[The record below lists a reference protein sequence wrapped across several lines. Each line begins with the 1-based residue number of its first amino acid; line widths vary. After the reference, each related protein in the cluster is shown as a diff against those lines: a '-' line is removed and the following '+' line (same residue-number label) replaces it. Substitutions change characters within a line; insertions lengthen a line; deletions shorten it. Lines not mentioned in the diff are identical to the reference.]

1 MSLTLFVLYLYRI
14 TTVSLYWICT
24 VFVLYQYCICTVS
37 LLYLYCILYCIL
49 PSLYCVTVCTVH
61 SGSGP
66 WSVLHLPIHL
76 LLAVMQIQLQ
86 GLVRRHHCHR
96 PQSIN
101 LLLLS
106 AHFALCASEIKVGA
120 KSTDSCKCESSNIS
134 LVGGSGS
141 AWIQDGKFVN

>member
-76 LLAVMQIQLQ
+76 LLAVMQIQLR
-86 GLVRRHHCHR
+86 GLVRRHRCHR

-120 KSTDSCKCESSNIS
+120 KSTDSCRSESSNIS
-134 LVGGSGS
+134 LVVL
-141 AWIQDGKFVN
+141 ADPDPAKKA